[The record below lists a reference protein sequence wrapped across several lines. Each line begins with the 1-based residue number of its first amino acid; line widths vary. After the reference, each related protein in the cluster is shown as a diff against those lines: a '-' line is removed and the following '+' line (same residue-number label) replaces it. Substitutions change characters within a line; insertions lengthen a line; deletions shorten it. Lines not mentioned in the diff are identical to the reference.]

1 MDPLFHEEESFEN
14 LILTGKAMK
23 NLTYENCTFINCD
36 LSEVSFSFS
45 KFIDCTFTGCN
56 LAMAKL
62 AGSQLKSTLFTGC
75 KVLGVNFADCSDSLF
90 SVSFDN
96 CTIDFAAFAGKKM
109 LKTSFKNSSLKNIDF
124 SDCDLSGSLFLNF
137 DLDNAVFNKTIL
149 KEVDFR
155 MAINFNIDAENNN
168 IRKAKF
174 SLHGLAGLLNKY
186 NLTID

>member
-14 LILTGKAMK
+14 LVLTGKPMK
-23 NLTYENCTFINCD
+23 NLTYENCIFVNCD
-36 LSEVSFSFS
+36 LSVVSFSFS

-56 LAMAKL
+56 LSMAKL

-90 SVSFDN
+90 SVSFDS
-96 CTIDFAAFAGKKM
+96 CILDFASFACKKM
-109 LKTSFKNSSLKNIDF
+109 VKTSFRNSSLKNADF
-124 SDCDLSGSLFLNF
+124 SECDLSGSLFINC
-137 DLDNAVFNKTIL
+137 DLDNAVFNRTIL
-149 KEVDFR
+149 KEADFR
-155 MAINFNIDAENNN
+155 TAINFNIDPENNN

-174 SLHGLAGLLNKY
+174 SLPGLAGLLYKH